1 MEDSSNNVELE
12 EDQILNMPSE
22 AFIHIFS
29 YVPQCRR
36 QNAVGLVCQK
46 FYDLLCELEK
56 DMHPLELN
64 YQQVCLTLSSNEGH
78 LK

>member
-1 MEDSSNNVELE
+1 MEEAVNNVELE
-12 EDQILNMPSE
+12 EDQILNVPDE

-29 YVPQCRR
+29 YVPIARR
-36 QNAVGLVCQK
+36 DAVALVCQK

-56 DMHPLELN
+56 DMHPLELD
-64 YQQVCLTLSSNEGH
+64 YQQVCVTLPLNGYL